1 VDSGRLL
8 ITMVHTHIILS
19 MNPLAK
25 INTTRAVQRTRKHA
39 APSTRGRR
47 ALPNAPELAL
57 ATHRK
62 KLQTISCPWRCAGR
76 PSARRARL
84 PFREKSKITL
94 IVEKTSLSAGQGARH
109 TVSGGLSSGVRGG
122 GVHMSARGL
131 RVPPSRSAH
140 ALDRFCR
147 GAGAGSCGVRAAA
160 DVWLDAPLIPPR
172 ARPSRAICGGGTRPS
187 EEARSRG
194 RPHRRWVRSND

>member
-1 VDSGRLL
+1 MDSGRLL

-25 INTTRAVQRTRKHA
+25 YNTRGTTYTQARSAIHSRTPRASECTRARPRHPREKIADHLV
-39 APSTRGRR
+39 PV
-47 ALPNAPELAL
+47 AL
-57 ATHRK
+57 RW
-62 KLQTISCPWRCAGR
+62 S
-76 PSARRARL
+76 S
-84 PFREKSKITL
+84 FREKSKITL

-140 ALDRFCR
+140 ALDRCCR
-147 GAGAGSCGVRAAA
+147 GAGAGC
-160 DVWLDAPLIPPR
+160 L
-172 ARPSRAICGGGTRPS
+172 
-187 EEARSRG
+187 
-194 RPHRRWVRSND
+194 